1 MAEYVD
7 KQKARDLFQQKC
19 YNVSDRINS
28 VEVGMFVEGIMQVL
42 DEATVADVQLVD
54 RWISV
59 DETLP
64 EMAEISSNSVECI
77 VSMLEDFYKEN
88 KQLKQ
93 LLDYQKEEAKGYYER
108 SKQFKEDLDK
118 ANRENKELR
127 DKVQKLQEA
136 QKS

>member
-1 MAEYVD
+1 
-7 KQKARDLFQQKC
+7 
-19 YNVSDRINS
+19 
-28 VEVGMFVEGIMQVL
+28 
-42 DEATVADVQLVD
+42 
-54 RWISV
+54 
-59 DETLP
+59 
-64 EMAEISSNSVECI
+64 MAEISSNSVECI

-93 LLDYQKEEAKGYYER
+93 LLDYQKEEAKGHYER

-127 DKVQKLQEA
+127 DEVQKLQEA